1 MLAFAL
7 NNREEVSVRFFW
19 DMEWRAPMVLV
30 LLVVFAIGVVVGVA
44 GMVPRWWQQ
53 RRLAKKALQTPAP
66 AANKPHPE
74 TVAAD
79 MYGP

>member
-1 MLAFAL
+1 MLKFAL

-53 RRLAKKALQTPAP
+53 RRIAKKALQTPVPVNSKSHA
-66 AANKPHPE
+66 E
-74 TVAAD
+74 QTTAD
-79 MYGP
+79 IY